1 MKDMKLGIIGA
12 GEMGYALAVL
22 AGEKGA
28 AVTLCD
34 SNRRLISELKKS
46 RKHPKVLPGV
56 TLPQNVVCTPLLKNV
71 CADTGL
77 ILLTTSGA
85 EIRKLISEIGDFVSG
100 DQSIVHTV
108 RRMEDLDGRI
118 MRVSEI
124 IREACC
130 IKKIGVLTTP
140 STATEM
146 LSEQPSAAVVAS
158 RFPEVI
164 RMVKGLLTSPNL
176 QVFENDDLAGVEIAC
191 ALADVLAIANGLSV
205 GLGFG
210 PGTTA
215 MINTRGL
222 NEMAGIGVE
231 LGAKVSSFSGLSGV
245 GQLLALAAGDS
256 HPLYTFGL
264 KLALGKKGVKSKRF
278 EEVAGTI
285 RALVPYARKRKIRIP
300 IMNAVSNVLFK
311 RQGPLLDTL
320 TALVSLPSG
329 LETDFTITQDA
340 HAPALM
346 LAPKGGKGKGW

>member
-1 MKDMKLGIIGA
+1 MKGMNVPMKDMKLGIIGA

-56 TLPQNVVCTPLLKNV
+56 TLPQNVVCTPWLKNV

-215 MINTRGL
+215 S
-222 NEMAGIGVE
+222 IGVE

-329 LETDFTITQDA
+329 LETDFTLTQDA